1 MIGLAWGYRLA
12 VSTKASKSGKGE
24 SAPDFETAIR
34 DLEAIVDLIERG
46 EIGLERSMAEYERGM
61 GLVERCR
68 EILASAEQKVE
79 ELSRKSAGGEP
90 KSSREARSGGD
101 DSTPGARTSDLR

>member
-1 MIGLAWGYRLA
+1 M
-12 VSTKASKSGKGE
+12 STRTPKSGKGE
-24 SAPDFETAIR
+24 ATPDFETAIR

-46 EIGLERSMAEYERGM
+46 EIGLEKSMAEYERGM

-79 ELSRKSAGGEP
+79 ELSRKAVGGDT
-90 KSSREARSGGD
+90 KTVREARSGGD
-101 DSTPGARTSDLR
+101 DSTPGARTSDLPF